1 MRLSNTVELTFHPL
15 LQHISACLGLPV
27 SHVVIVVKQY
37 HDELDRLDRESERE
51 RELANGHISMVQ

>member
-15 LQHISACLGLPV
+15 LQHTSTCLGLPV

-51 RELANGHISMVQ
+51 RERES